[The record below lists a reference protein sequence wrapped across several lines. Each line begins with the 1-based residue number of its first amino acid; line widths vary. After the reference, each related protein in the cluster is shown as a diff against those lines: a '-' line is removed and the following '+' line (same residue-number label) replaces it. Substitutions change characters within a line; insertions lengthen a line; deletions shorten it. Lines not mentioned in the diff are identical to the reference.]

1 MQFVSRG
8 RIKPSIDMSPLVDV
22 VFLLIIFFTVST
34 TFREGTG
41 LPVSLPEA
49 GTATSAA
56 AEPIEISVGADG
68 RIEIGGA
75 VYGSAADAR
84 PVLARKL
91 AEGDS
96 RTVLVRGD
104 RASAYETIVQVIDM
118 TRDLGAEG
126 MVLATTR
133 GSDPVE
139 PAGKGE

>member
-49 GTATSAA
+49 GTATAAA
-56 AEPIEISVGADG
+56 AEPIEITVGSDG
-68 RIEIGGA
+68 RIEIGGG
-75 VYGSAADAR
+75 VYATVAEAR
-84 PVLARKL
+84 PVLARQL
-91 AEGDS
+91 AEGES
-96 RTVLVRGD
+96 KTVFVRGD
-104 RASAYETIVQVIDM
+104 RASAYVTIVQVIDM

-126 MVLATTR
+126 MVLGTKKGPRRDGAER
-133 GSDPVE
+133 GE
-139 PAGKGE
+139 